1 METSLGAVV
10 LVEVMSPV
18 LSGRLTI
25 WKETRESAV
34 EDLLE
39 VVLLLEARSCMLHH
53 RLDHLKSLRE
63 ECRRDSVRHNVTF

>member
-1 METSLGAVV
+1 
-10 LVEVMSPV
+10 MSPV

-39 VVLLLEARSCMLHH
+39 VVILLEARSCMLHH
-53 RLDHLKSLRE
+53 RLDHLKSLAKSAVE
-63 ECRRDSVRHNVTF
+63 ILFGIMLPFD